1 MTKYEMLVGHK
12 TIGSNVSILDNT
24 RKHFGLGQKILVP
37 CWIQI
42 TMYRVAIIN
51 NVFFRSATYQD
62 LYIVIDEDPNC
73 MNPVPKRRCSWADR
87 SNDLEMQ
94 LYHDT
99 EWGVPVHND
108 TKLFEFMVLECAQA
122 GLSWSTILR
131 KRVDYRKAFVNYDVK
146 RVAEFG
152 MSHVEK
158 LLKSTN
164 INIVRNRLKVN
175 SAVTNAR
182 AFIKIQ
188 HDFGSF
194 DNYIWDF
201 VEGRRTKHNFF
212 KDCRQ
217 IPVRSTES
225 NNLSKDLKARG
236 FSFVGPTICYALM
249 QAIGMIND
257 HTTNCFRHMG
267 AN

>member
-1 MTKYEMLVGHK
+1 LTSLA
-12 TIGSNVSILDNT
+12 TTSLCT
-24 RKHFGLGQKILVP
+24 RVP
-37 CWIQI
+37 
-42 TMYRVAIIN
+42 IIN
-51 NVFFRSATYQD
+51 DVGFGD
-62 LYIVIDEDPNC
+62 LYIFKDEDPNC
-73 MNPVPKRRCSWADR
+73 MNPVLVSRCSWADN
-87 SNDLEMQ
+87 SNDPEML

-108 TKLFEFMVLECAQA
+108 IKLFEFIVLECAQA

-131 KRVDYRKAFVNYDVK
+131 KRLDYRKAFVNYDVK
-146 RVAEFG
+146 KVAEFSL
-152 MSHVEK
+152 SHMEK
-158 LLKSTN
+158 LLQST
-164 INIVRNRLKVN
+164 NIVRNRLKVN

-188 HDFGSF
+188 DDFGSF

-212 KDCRQ
+212 KDSRQ
-217 IPVRSTES
+217 IPTTSTES
-225 NNLSKDLKARG
+225 SYLSKDLKERG

-257 HTTNCFRHMG
+257 HTTNCFRHKELIEMKF
-267 AN
+267 